1 VHSPKKAVTLMHVA
15 SPDRYLTVFT
25 KHKQEMLTNGFTVI
39 EGMYS
44 EAEIGSIIHTIR
56 DADSSRPTFRKTS
69 DLFAIRQFLKEVP
82 QSFPLIF
89 TGRLTEV
96 VNTLFGSHFFVVKSI
111 YFDKPG
117 ESNWFVSYHQD
128 LTISV
133 NKRIEMEGFGPWS
146 VKQNQFAVQPPL
158 AILENNFTIRIHLDD
173 TKENNGALRVI
184 PGSHLKG
191 VYRPETIDWAKETE
205 VTCPVPKGGIMLMR
219 PLLLHASRRSTNHQK
234 RRVIHIEFSCK
245 HLPAPLNWSE
255 RLERKPEGNMV
266 FRPYGL

>member
-1 VHSPKKAVTLMHVA
+1 MT
-15 SPDRYLTVFT
+15 DFT
-25 KHKQEMLTNGFTVI
+25 KQKQEMTTNGFTVI
-39 EGMYS
+39 EGIYS
-44 EAEIGSIIHTIR
+44 EVEVASIIDTIR
-56 DADSSRPTFRKTS
+56 HADSSGPTFRKTN

-82 QSFPLIF
+82 QSLPFIF
-89 TGRLTEV
+89 NARLNEV
-96 VNTLFGSHFFVVKSI
+96 INALFGSHYFVVKSI

-133 NKRIEMEGFGPWS
+133 DKRVEMKGFGPWS

-158 AILENNFTIRIHLDD
+158 DILENNFTIRIHLDD
-173 TKENNGALRVI
+173 TDENNGALRII

-191 VYRPETIDWAKETE
+191 VIRPETIDWTKETE

-219 PLLLHASRRSTNHQK
+219 PLLLHASSRSTNQKK

-245 HLPAPLNWSE
+245 TLPAPLNWSE
-255 RLERKPEGNMV
+255 NLDRKPADSMV
-266 FRPYGL
+266 SGQKVLIDIAAN